1 VFSRKAKAAPV
12 AVETTATSGKGRPTP
27 TRKEA
32 EAARKSAIS
41 VPKDPK
47 AARAAARER
56 TRQERV
62 SAHAGL
68 VSGDPSKLPARD
80 AGPVRAYVRDF
91 VDSRWT
97 TGEIFVP
104 IAFLVLIG
112 SVALPPKAKSI
123 TYLFWLITLV
133 LMILD
138 GAWLAIRVRRSVAK
152 EFPEASTKGLSSYAI
167 MRGLQMRRL
176 RLPKPR
182 VKAGG
187 KPVIPKVR
195 SSRS

>member
-32 EAARKSAIS
+32 EAARKSSIS

-56 TRQERV
+56 TRQNRIASRAGSLLGSPET
-62 SAHAGL
+62 SA
-68 VSGDPSKLPARD
+68 ARD
-80 AGPVRAYVRDF
+80 AGPVRAHVRDF

-97 TGEIFVP
+97 TGEVFVP

-112 SVALPPKAKSI
+112 SVALPPTAKSL
-123 TYLFWLITLV
+123 TYLFWLGTLF

-138 GAWLAIRVRRSVAK
+138 GAWLSIRVRRSVAK
-152 EFPEASTKGLSSYAI
+152 EFPDAATRGLTSYAV

-195 SSRS
+195 STKS